1 MALNPEQFV
10 DKDIFIAHRRMGVM
24 GPLRVH
30 SVEAE
35 HTKYAGSFYDVRV
48 RTKKGTQ
55 QLPVGPNRMF
65 ETPEEAQSFVD
76 SQKKGR

>member
-10 DKDIFIAHRRMGVM
+10 DKDIFIAHRRMGVV

-30 SVEAE
+30 SVDVE
-35 HTKYAGSFYDVRV
+35 HSKYDGSFYDVRV
-48 RTKKGTQ
+48 KTATGTSK
-55 QLPVGPNRMF
+55 LPVGPNRMF
-65 ETPEEAQSFVD
+65 ETSEEAQSFVD